1 VWYDRW
7 RADERWKM
15 RARYLNRAR
24 LNSILNVNGQVG
36 SSPEKASL
44 PTSLFSARVTL
55 RIFFSLS
62 LLALVGL
69 LRAAQPPVSLASGLS
84 SALHSSGEDAR
95 LWHPSTNARR
105 LTTLLEGSP
114 TPEPAE
120 TPTPVFASYFPAR
133 LGSKL
138 SLHFIRNTPA
148 SYQFLR
154 DTTPPLIKLASDVG
168 WSSTVR
174 HDFPSMLIIGRL
186 SPENRTE
193 LAQMDPVR
201 AANKYVTDLLPEYR
215 ANPHV
220 DYWEGWNEFD
230 PRTPDQW
237 NWFVQFEGQRACLM
251 RHYGYQTVI
260 GNFSTGRPEFNEM
273 LMFLPA
279 IRIGLK
285 CGAILGLHEYSAP
298 SMQFGYQLAIPHRPA
313 FSDRGLL
320 TFRYRFWYEDILKPL
335 NLPIPLVITE
345 MGVDGGVG
353 GGRPGPSG
361 VGGWLD
367 FTRYWQDQ
375 GWGGDGA
382 GVYTSQ
388 LAWYDSEMRKD
399 PYVIGATIF
408 TAGRPGGWESFN
420 VENLIPSLTSY
431 VAGMRNR

>member
-1 VWYDRW
+1 
-7 RADERWKM
+7 M

-24 LNSILNVNGQVG
+24 LNSILNLNGQVG

-44 PTSLFSARVTL
+44 PTALFRARML
-55 RIFFSLS
+55 RIFFG
-62 LLALVGL
+62 LVVLVLTLVPG
-69 LRAAQPPVSLASGLS
+69 AVHPPLILASDVS
-84 SALHSSGEDAR
+84 SQWHSSPEDAR
-95 LWHPSTNARR
+95 LWSHAANVPTLVIPPILASATPSNTPN
-105 LTTLLEGSP
+105 TP
-114 TPEPAE
+114 TSTPTPAE
-120 TPTPVFASYFPAR
+120 TPTPEFASYFPAR

-154 DTTPPLIKLASDVG
+154 DTTPPLVKLASDVG

-174 HDFPSMLIIGRL
+174 HDFPNMLIIGRL

-193 LAQMDPVR
+193 LAKMDPIR

-215 ANPHV
+215 ANPTV

-251 RHYGYQTVI
+251 RYYGYKTVI

-279 IRIGLK
+279 IRIGIK

-298 SMQFGYQLAIPHRPA
+298 NMQFGYSLAIPHRPA
-313 FSDRGLL
+313 FPNRGLL
-320 TFRYRFWYEDILKPL
+320 TFRYRYWYEDIFKPL
-335 NLPIPLVITE
+335 NLPISLVITE
-345 MGVDGGVG
+345 AGVDGGVG
-353 GGRPGPSG
+353 GGRPGPAA

-375 GWGGDGA
+375 GWGDGA
-382 GVYTSQ
+382 DVYTGQ
-388 LAWYDSEMRKD
+388 LAWYDSEMRRD

-408 TAGRPGGWESFN
+408 TAGRPGGWDSFN
-420 VENLIPSLTSY
+420 VENVLPSLTNY